1 MTMKIEIAKQ
11 WVEALTSGTYQQGQG
26 KLHSTDRNG
35 ECMYC
40 CLGVLCDL
48 YRQQNP
54 DEVDVKVVTRKDQAE
69 PQHYQMMSQFD
80 DSITVYDND
89 SVVLPLRVREW
100 AGMSDPLGRFIDS
113 ESHGQD
119 SLAELNDH
127 GMSFAK
133 LADVITAHVAE
144 L

>member
-1 MTMKIEIAKQ
+1 MKIDIAKQ
-11 WVEALTSGTYQQGQG
+11 WIDALKSGTYQQGQG
-26 KLHSTDRNG
+26 KLHATDIKG

-48 YRQQNP
+48 FMQQNP
-54 DEVDVKVVTRKDQAE
+54 NELEVQVVTRKDQALA
-69 PQHYQMMSQFD
+69 QHYQMMSQFD
-80 DSITVYDND
+80 DSITVYNNE

-100 AGMSDPLGRFIDS
+100 AGMSDALGRFIDS

-133 LADVITAHVAE
+133 LADVITAHVTE

>member
-1 MTMKIEIAKQ
+1 MKIDIAKQ
-11 WVEALTSGTYQQGQG
+11 WVEALNSGTYKQGQG
-26 KLHSTDRNG
+26 KLHSTDYDG
-35 ECMYC
+35 TCMYC

-48 YRQQNP
+48 FMQQNP
-54 DEVDVKVVTRKDQAE
+54 DELDVRVVTRNKVE
-69 PQHYQMMSQFD
+69 SPEHYQMLSKND
-80 DSITVYDND
+80 ESLHVYDND

-100 AGMSDPLGRFIDS
+100 AGMSDPLGRFTNAS
-113 ESHGQD
+113 LAQD

-133 LADVITAHVAE
+133 LADVITVHVAE

>member
-1 MTMKIEIAKQ
+1 MKIDIAKQ
-11 WVEALTSGTYQQGQG
+11 WVDALKSGIYKQGQG
-26 KLHSTDRNG
+26 KLHATDIKG

-48 YRQQNP
+48 YMKQNP
-54 DEVDVKVVTRKDQAE
+54 DELDVKVVTRKSDAF
-69 PQHYQMMSQFD
+69 PQHFQMLSIGD
-80 DSITVYDND
+80 DSLTVYDD
-89 SVVLPLRVREW
+89 ESVVLPLRVREW
-100 AGMSDPLGRFIDS
+100 AGMSDPLGRFTNAS
-113 ESHGQD
+113 LAQD

-133 LADVITAHVAE
+133 LADVITAHVTE

>member
-1 MTMKIEIAKQ
+1 MKIDIAKQ
-11 WVEALTSGTYQQGQG
+11 WVDALKSGTYQQGQG
-26 KLHSTDRNG
+26 KLHATDING
-35 ECMYC
+35 TCMYC

-48 YRQQNP
+48 YMQQNP
-54 DEVDVKVVTRKDQAE
+54 DELDVKVVTRKSDVNL
-69 PQHYQMMSQFD
+69 QHTQMLSIGD

-89 SVVLPLRVREW
+89 SLVLPLRVREW
-100 AGMSDPLGRFIDS
+100 AGMHDALGRFTNA
-113 ESHGQD
+113 SHAQD

-133 LADVITAHVAE
+133 LADVIEVHVDE

>member
-1 MTMKIEIAKQ
+1 MKIDIAKQ
-11 WVEALTSGTYQQGQG
+11 WVDALKSGTYQQGQG
-26 KLHSTDRNG
+26 KLHATDIKG

-48 YRQQNP
+48 YMKQNP
-54 DEVDVKVVTRKDQAE
+54 DELDVKVVTRKSDAF
-69 PQHYQMMSQFD
+69 PQHFQMLSIGD
-80 DSITVYDND
+80 DSLTVYDD
-89 SVVLPLRVREW
+89 ESVVLPLRVREW
-100 AGMSDPLGRFIDS
+100 AGMSDPLGRFTNAS
-113 ESHGQD
+113 LAQD

-133 LADVITAHVAE
+133 LADVITAHVTE

>member
-1 MTMKIEIAKQ
+1 MKIDIAKQ

-26 KLHSTDRNG
+26 KLHATDIKG

-48 YRQQNP
+48 YMQQNP
-54 DEVDVKVVTRKDQAE
+54 DELDVKVVTRKSDAF
-69 PQHYQMMSQFD
+69 PQHFQMLSIGD
-80 DSITVYDND
+80 DSLTVYDD
-89 SVVLPLRVREW
+89 ESVVLPLRVREW

-133 LADVITAHVAE
+133 LADVITAHAAE

>member
-1 MTMKIEIAKQ
+1 MKIDIAKQ
-11 WVEALTSGTYQQGQG
+11 WVDALKSGTYQQGTG
-26 KLHSTDRNG
+26 KLHATDING
-35 ECMYC
+35 TCMYC

-48 YRQQNP
+48 YMQQNP
-54 DEVDVKVVTRKDQAE
+54 DELDVQVVTRKSDVNL
-69 PQHYQMMSQFD
+69 QHTQMLSIGD

-89 SVVLPLRVREW
+89 SLVLPLRVREW
-100 AGMSDPLGRFIDS
+100 AGMSDALGRFIDS

-127 GMSFAK
+127 GMSFAA
-133 LADVITAHVAE
+133 LADVITEHVDE

>member
-1 MTMKIEIAKQ
+1 MKIDIAKQ
-11 WVEALTSGTYQQGQG
+11 WIDALKSGTYQQGQG
-26 KLHSTDRNG
+26 KLHATDIKG

-48 YRQQNP
+48 YMQQNP
-54 DEVDVKVVTRKDQAE
+54 DELDVKVVTRKSDAF
-69 PQHYQMMSQFD
+69 PQHFQMLSIGD
-80 DSITVYDND
+80 DSITVYDNE

-100 AGMSDPLGRFIDS
+100 AGMSDPLGRFTDS
-113 ESHGQD
+113 SHGQD

-133 LADVITAHVAE
+133 LADVITVHASE

>member
-1 MTMKIEIAKQ
+1 MKIDIAKQ
-11 WVEALTSGTYQQGQG
+11 WVDALKSGTYQQGQG
-26 KLHSTDRNG
+26 KLHATDING
-35 ECMYC
+35 ACMYC

-48 YRQQNP
+48 YMQQNP
-54 DEVDVKVVTRKDQAE
+54 DELDVKVVTRKSDVNL
-69 PQHYQMMSQFD
+69 QHTQMLSIGD

-89 SVVLPLRVREW
+89 SLVLPLRVREW
-100 AGMSDPLGRFIDS
+100 AGMHDALGRFTNA
-113 ESHGQD
+113 SHAQD

-133 LADVITAHVAE
+133 LADVIEVHVDE

>member
-1 MTMKIEIAKQ
+1 MKIDIAKQ
-11 WVEALTSGTYQQGQG
+11 WIDALKSGTYQQGQG
-26 KLHSTDRNG
+26 KLHATDIKG

-48 YRQQNP
+48 YMQQNP
-54 DEVDVKVVTRKDQAE
+54 DELDVKVVTRKSDAF
-69 PQHYQMMSQFD
+69 PQHFQMLSIGD
-80 DSITVYDND
+80 DSITVYDNE

-100 AGMSDPLGRFIDS
+100 AGMSDPLGRFTDS
-113 ESHGQD
+113 SHGQD

-133 LADVITAHVAE
+133 LADVITVHTSE

>member
-1 MTMKIEIAKQ
+1 MKIDIAKQ
-11 WVEALTSGTYQQGQG
+11 WVEALTSGTYKQGQG
-26 KLHSTDRNG
+26 KLHSTNYDG
-35 ECMYC
+35 TCMYC

-48 YRQQNP
+48 YMQQNP
-54 DEVDVKVVTRKDQAE
+54 DELDVKVVTRKDQAI
-69 PQHYQMMSQFD
+69 PQHYQMMSKND
-80 DSITVYDND
+80 ESLHVYDND

-100 AGMSDPLGRFIDS
+100 AGMSDPLGRFTDS
-113 ESHGQD
+113 SHAQD

-133 LADVITAHVAE
+133 LADVINVHVAE

>member
-1 MTMKIEIAKQ
+1 MKIDIAKQ
-11 WVEALTSGTYQQGQG
+11 WVDALKSGTYQQGQG
-26 KLHSTDRNG
+26 KLHATDIKG

-48 YRQQNP
+48 YMQQNP
-54 DEVDVKVVTRKDQAE
+54 DELDVKVVTRKSDAF
-69 PQHYQMMSQFD
+69 PQHFQMLSIGD
-80 DSITVYDND
+80 DSITVYDNE

-100 AGMSDPLGRFIDS
+100 AGMSDPLGRFTDS
-113 ESHGQD
+113 SHGQD

-133 LADVITAHVAE
+133 LADVITVHASE

>member
-1 MTMKIEIAKQ
+1 MKIDIAKQ
-11 WVEALTSGTYQQGQG
+11 WVDALKSGTYQQGQG
-26 KLHSTDRNG
+26 KLHATDING
-35 ECMYC
+35 TCMYC

-48 YRQQNP
+48 YMQQNP
-54 DEVDVKVVTRKDQAE
+54 DELDVKVVTRKSDVNL
-69 PQHYQMMSQFD
+69 QHTQMLSIGD

-89 SVVLPLRVREW
+89 SLVLPLRVREW
-100 AGMSDPLGRFIDS
+100 AGMHDALGRFTNA
-113 ESHGQD
+113 SHAQD

-133 LADVITAHVAE
+133 LADVIDVHVAE

>member
-1 MTMKIEIAKQ
+1 MKIDIAKQ
-11 WVEALTSGTYQQGQG
+11 WVEALNSGTYKQGQG
-26 KLHSTDRNG
+26 KLHATDIKG

-48 YRQQNP
+48 YMQQNP
-54 DEVDVKVVTRKDQAE
+54 DELDVKVVTRKSDAF
-69 PQHYQMMSQFD
+69 PQHFQMLSIGD
-80 DSITVYDND
+80 DSLTVYDNE

-133 LADVITAHVAE
+133 LADVITAHVVE

>member
-1 MTMKIEIAKQ
+1 MTMKIDIAKQ
-11 WVEALTSGTYQQGQG
+11 WVDALKSGTYQQGQG
-26 KLHSTDRNG
+26 KLHATDING
-35 ECMYC
+35 TCMYC

-48 YRQQNP
+48 YMQQNP
-54 DEVDVKVVTRKDQAE
+54 DELDVKVVTRKSDVNL
-69 PQHYQMMSQFD
+69 QHTQMLSIGD

-89 SVVLPLRVREW
+89 SLVLPLRVREW
-100 AGMSDPLGRFIDS
+100 AGMHDALGRFTNA
-113 ESHGQD
+113 SHAQD

-133 LADVITAHVAE
+133 LADVIDVHVAE

>member
-1 MTMKIEIAKQ
+1 MKIDIAKQ
-11 WVEALTSGTYQQGQG
+11 WVDALKSGIYKQGQG
-26 KLHSTDRNG
+26 KLHATDIKG

-48 YRQQNP
+48 YMQQNP
-54 DEVDVKVVTRKDQAE
+54 DELDVKVVTRKSDAF
-69 PQHYQMMSQFD
+69 PQHFQMLSIGD
-80 DSITVYDND
+80 DSITVYDDD
-89 SVVLPLRVREW
+89 SLVLPLRVREW
-100 AGMSDPLGRFIDS
+100 AGMSDALGRFIDS

-127 GMSFAK
+127 GMSFDK
-133 LADVITAHVAE
+133 LADVITAHVTE

>member
-1 MTMKIEIAKQ
+1 MKIDIAKQ
-11 WVEALTSGTYQQGQG
+11 WVDALKSGTYQQGQG
-26 KLHSTDRNG
+26 KLHATDIKG

-48 YRQQNP
+48 YMQQNP
-54 DEVDVKVVTRKDQAE
+54 DELDVKVVTRKSDAF
-69 PQHYQMMSQFD
+69 PQHFQMLSIGD

-89 SVVLPLRVREW
+89 SLVLPLRVREW
-100 AGMSDPLGRFIDS
+100 SGMHDALGRYRN
-113 ESHGQD
+113 EHGIED

-127 GMSFAK
+127 GMSFAL
-133 LADVITAHVAE
+133 LADVIDKHAAD

>member
-1 MTMKIEIAKQ
+1 MKIDIAKQ
-11 WVEALTSGTYQQGQG
+11 WVDALKSGTYQQGQG
-26 KLHSTDRNG
+26 KLHATDIKG

-48 YRQQNP
+48 YMQQNP
-54 DEVDVKVVTRKDQAE
+54 DELDVKVVTRKSDAF
-69 PQHYQMMSQFD
+69 PQHFQMLSIGD
-80 DSITVYDND
+80 DSLTVYDNE

-100 AGMSDPLGRFIDS
+100 AGMSDPLGRFTNAS
-113 ESHGQD
+113 LAQD

-133 LADVITAHVAE
+133 LADVITTHVTE

>member
-1 MTMKIEIAKQ
+1 MKIDIAKQ
-11 WVEALTSGTYQQGQG
+11 WIAALNSGTYQQGQG
-26 KLHSTDRNG
+26 KLHATDING
-35 ECMYC
+35 ECQYC

-54 DEVDVKVVTRKDQAE
+54 DELDVKVVTRKDQALA
-69 PQHYQMMSQFD
+69 QHYQMMSIGD
-80 DSITVYDND
+80 ASITVYDND

-100 AGMSDPLGRFIDS
+100 AGMADPLGRFTNA
-113 ESHGQD
+113 SHAQD

-133 LADVITAHVAE
+133 LADVIDVHVAE

>member
-1 MTMKIEIAKQ
+1 MKIDIAKQ

-26 KLHSTDRNG
+26 KLHATDIKG
-35 ECMYC
+35 KCMYC

-48 YRQQNP
+48 YMQQNP
-54 DEVDVKVVTRKDQAE
+54 DELDVKVVTRKSDAF
-69 PQHYQMMSQFD
+69 PQHFQMLSIGD
-80 DSITVYDND
+80 DSLTVYDNE

-100 AGMSDPLGRFIDS
+100 AGMSDPLGRFTNAS
-113 ESHGQD
+113 LAQD

-133 LADVITAHVAE
+133 LADVITVHVAE

>member
-1 MTMKIEIAKQ
+1 MKIDIAKQ
-11 WVEALTSGTYQQGQG
+11 WIDALKSGTYQQGQG
-26 KLHSTDRNG
+26 KLHATNIKG

-54 DEVDVKVVTRKDQAE
+54 DELDVNVVTRKSE
-69 PQHYQMMSQFD
+69 SFPQHFQMLSIGD

-89 SVVLPLRVREW
+89 SLVLPLRVREW
-100 AGMSDPLGRFIDS
+100 AGMSDPLGRFTNAS
-113 ESHGQD
+113 LAQD

-133 LADVITAHVAE
+133 LADVITAHVTE

>member
-1 MTMKIEIAKQ
+1 MKIDIAKQ
-11 WVEALTSGTYQQGQG
+11 WVDALKSGTYQQGQG
-26 KLHSTDRNG
+26 KLHATDIKG

-48 YRQQNP
+48 YMQQNP
-54 DEVDVKVVTRKDQAE
+54 DELDVKVVTRKSDAF
-69 PQHYQMMSQFD
+69 PQHFQMLSIGD
-80 DSITVYDND
+80 DSLTVYDNE

-100 AGMSDPLGRFIDS
+100 AGMSDPLGRFWN
-113 ESHGQD
+113 ENRVED

-127 GMSFAK
+127 GMSFTL
-133 LADVITAHVAE
+133 LADVITAHVDE

>member
-1 MTMKIEIAKQ
+1 MKIDIAKQ

-26 KLHSTDRNG
+26 KLHATDIKG

-48 YRQQNP
+48 YMQQNP
-54 DEVDVKVVTRKDQAE
+54 DELDVKVVTRKSDAF
-69 PQHYQMMSQFD
+69 PQHFQMLSIGD
-80 DSITVYDND
+80 DSLTVYDNE

-100 AGMSDPLGRFIDS
+100 AGMSDPLGRFTDS
-113 ESHGQD
+113 SHGQD

-133 LADVITAHVAE
+133 LADVITVHASE